1 MRVSALYGGLLA
13 VLLLVLSYRVILHRR
28 RYRIDLGDGG
38 DPLLARLVRGQA
50 NFAEYAPFGLLLLV
64 LLELGAWPSWLLHG
78 LGGMLI
84 LGRLTHAWSFSAAEL
99 RLPSRTA
106 GMVLT
111 TVMIAIAAGLCL
123 LQAVGLPG

>member
-28 RYRIDLGDGG
+28 RHRIDLGDGG
-38 DPLLARLVRGQA
+38 DPLLGRLVRGQA

-78 LGGMLI
+78 LGGTLT
-84 LGRLTHAWSFSAAEL
+84 LGRLAHAWSFSVAGL

-111 TVMIAIAAGLCL
+111 TAMIAIAAGLCL
-123 LQAVGLPG
+123 LQSLGLAG